1 MISSQRK
8 SFLAQSAKYL
18 LAIGLIAESL
28 AITPVFADMLT
39 PAPTVTIPPT
49 TTPDVEPTFPPEPVT
64 PPPLMQQLMNN
75 EAPVGGS
82 CLFSVGNIE
91 VSDKEASRLQN
102 AITKKL
108 NNKFKGKIS
117 FKRSKPIT
125 SSLDSLKGN
134 KSGSL
139 STAVLSAAKKIIKT
153 QQKAANAKEKTC
165 EKALKELDKLG
176 VDTSK
181 DYSCKNGA
189 HTLIGATPRK
199 ESAYQSCAEIAER
212 VSDSLESN
220 IIGVPN
226 NRVEADVELSES
238 TASINATKEQTQ
250 SIVSNITG
258 RGITVAVV
266 DTGVSNHPT
275 FSRANCQRAL
285 GSAGNMTK
293 LIAGFDAIGESG
305 FGGTTFNPLNDGH
318 GHGTHVAGIL
328 AGCGPNAQKMGVAPG
343 ARIVAIKVLGTTGSG
358 SNLTVTAGLQAL
370 SNLARVYDVK
380 VVNMSL
386 GMGGLFTPGNV
397 SGGVIE
403 PEVNLIHQM
412 GMRGISFAI
421 SAGNNGDN
429 GIHRPQRFNPLALG
443 ALSFAV
449 ASNDLPSMKTSAF
462 SSAAPSTLEVG
473 VDADGGNTVRHF
485 QGNLI
490 SAPGRGICSSLPK
503 DGSYLEQ
510 QLTARGN
517 FLPCSQG
524 LTYEQG
530 RWAHL
535 NGTSMAAPH
544 VAGAVALLQE
554 ASQQTLRRK
563 LTAAEMIALV
573 QSTSRLFSSPR
584 LGGNGVIDVVAA
596 MQKLQSRQLPPQIL
610 SPQVNQSWNFSLFS
624 ESFMKFLPNRVSPTL
639 FGITAKLSS
648 QTGLARAELSVVQ
661 HGLSNKNVPTFF
673 NVPVQTVQLGGARNF
688 DLNIQH
694 APTFSGFF
702 PDERFMLYRLD
713 VTDNAGI
720 KNSHYYTVGHDSYTP
735 PYALF
740 GQYWFK
746 DAQGRNLE
754 TERSQT
760 LNLAAAL
767 KLNKN
772 QTISIRGAFLDDFL
786 VKNVDVL
793 FYEFRPD
800 GSIITMRQIGSLQRE
815 ALDTT
820 GDKRWWSA
828 QIDLRSL
835 PLTNNNIY
843 ICAYAYDQWRSTN
856 SDFSGN
862 CFWAVQGTTNR

>member
-1 MISSQRK
+1 MNNSQK
-8 SFLAQSAKYL
+8 KNLLTQSAKYL
-18 LAIGLIAESL
+18 LTIGIVAKSL
-28 AITPVFADMLT
+28 SITSVLADPL
-39 PAPTVTIPPT
+39 IPP
-49 TTPDVEPTFPPEPVT
+49 PPPE
-64 PPPLMQQLMNN
+64 LMQQLMNN
-75 EAPVGGS
+75 QVPVGGA
-82 CLFSVGNIE
+82 CLLSIGSIE
-91 VSDKEASRLQN
+91 VSDKEASRIHK
-102 AITKKL
+102 ITTEKL
-108 NNKFKGKIS
+108 NKKFKGKGILFTRGKS
-117 FKRSKPIT
+117 VTRTI
-125 SSLDSLKGN
+125 DSN
-134 KSGSL
+134 SGSFSKAIL
-139 STAVLSAAKKIIKT
+139 DATKKIIRT

-176 VDTSK
+176 VGTSK
-181 DYSCKNGA
+181 DHSCKNGA

-199 ESAYQSCAEIAER
+199 ESAYQSCAEIADR
-212 VSDSLESN
+212 VSDILDSN

-226 NRVEADVELSES
+226 GVVEADVQLSES
-238 TASINATKEQTQ
+238 TASINAAKEQTQ
-250 SIVSNITG
+250 SILPNITG
-258 RGITVAVV
+258 RGITTAVV

-285 GSAGNMTK
+285 GNSGNMTK
-293 LIAGFDAIGESG
+293 IISGYDAIGESG
-305 FGGTTFNPLNDGH
+305 YGGTSFNPLNDRH

-328 AGCGPNAQKMGVAPG
+328 AGCGPNNQKMGVAPG
-343 ARIVAIKVLGTTGSG
+343 ARVVAIKVLGATGSG
-358 SNLTVTAGLQAL
+358 SNLTVTAGLLAL
-370 SNLARVYDVK
+370 SNLARTYDVK

-386 GMGGLFTPGNV
+386 GMGGLFIPGNV
-397 SGGVIE
+397 SGGLIE
-403 PEVNLIHQM
+403 PELNLIHQM
-412 GMRGISFAI
+412 GQRGITFTI

-429 GIHRPQRFNPLALG
+429 GIFRPQRLNPLSLG
-443 ALSFAV
+443 ALSLAV
-449 ASNDLPSMKTSAF
+449 ASYDIPSMKTSAF
-462 SSAAPSTLEVG
+462 SSAAPATLGVG
-473 VDADGGNTVRHF
+473 IDADGGNTVRLF
-485 QGNLI
+485 QSNLI

-510 QLTARGN
+510 QLTDRGN

-524 LTYEQG
+524 LSYEQG

-554 ASQQTLRRK
+554 ASKQTLRR
-563 LTAAEMIALV
+563 LMTTAEVISLI
-573 QSTSRLFSSPR
+573 QSTARPYSSPR

-596 MQKLQSRQLPPQIL
+596 LQKLQSRQLPPQIL
-610 SPQVNQSWNFSLFS
+610 SPQVSQPWNFSLFS
-624 ESFMKFLPNRVSPTL
+624 ESFMKFQPNRVSPTL
-639 FGITAKLSS
+639 FGVTAKLTS
-648 QTGLARAELSVVQ
+648 QTGLASADLFVVR
-661 HGLSNKNVPTFF
+661 HGLSNKEIPRFF
-673 NVPVQTVQLGGARNF
+673 NPPVASIQLGGARNF
-688 DLNIQH
+688 DLNMQH

-713 VTDNAGI
+713 VTDTAGN

-754 TERSQT
+754 TDRSQT

-800 GSIITMRQIGSLQRE
+800 GSIITKRQIGSLQRE
-815 ALDTT
+815 TLDTT

-828 QIDLRSL
+828 QLDLRSL

-862 CFWAVQGTTNR
+862 CFWALQGTTNR